1 MRELEFWPGLQKCCL
16 SCCDWPKHS
25 CLMFSFVLCADL
37 VQDVDGGRFEE
48 QHGQDE
54 GQGKQG
60 ALTPAQ
66 LTQALLPY
74 ITKAHL
80 HNSLSYCLTITWV
93 LALHRLILDLRVSML
108 MLKGAGMSHPYKHY
122 DHDCNMAHL
131 QIWVRLMR
139 QCKL

>member
-1 MRELEFWPGLQKCCL
+1 
-16 SCCDWPKHS
+16 
-25 CLMFSFVLCADL
+25 MFSFVLCANL

-80 HNSLSYCLTITWV
+80 HNSLSCCLTITWV
-93 LALHRLILDLRVSML
+93 LALHRLILEFEGFHAHAER
-108 MLKGAGMSHPYKHY
+108 AGMSHPYKHY
-122 DHDCNMAHL
+122 DHD
-131 QIWVRLMR
+131 
-139 QCKL
+139 